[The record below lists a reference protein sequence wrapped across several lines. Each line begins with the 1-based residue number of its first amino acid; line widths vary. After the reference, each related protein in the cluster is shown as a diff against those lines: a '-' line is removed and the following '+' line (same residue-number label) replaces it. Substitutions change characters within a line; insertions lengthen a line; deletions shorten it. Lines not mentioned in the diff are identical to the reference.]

1 VITDGFNCTVTSNP
15 LTVGSGGFPTAGFTI
30 TPNPTLLGDTTFF
43 NNTASS
49 DVVSWYYYSDNGYT
63 FNTTNGSY
71 VFPNRGI
78 YTICQVVTNNFG
90 CQDSICAVVSVDELD
105 QEVQL
110 PLPNIITPNND
121 GKNDVLFITGNDAN
135 HNITIFNRW
144 GQIVFQSSPYLNN
157 WNGQHSNGN
166 EVPDGVY
173 YFILE
178 SAIDPEKTYT
188 GFVQVSK

>member
-1 VITDGFNCTVTSNP
+1 MINLWIKWSNC
-15 LTVGSGGFPTAGFTI
+15 
-30 TPNPTLLGDTTFF
+30 
-43 NNTASS
+43 
-49 DVVSWYYYSDNGYT
+49 
-63 FNTTNGSY
+63 
-71 VFPNRGI
+71 
-78 YTICQVVTNNFG
+78 
-90 CQDSICAVVSVDELD
+90 
-105 QEVQL
+105 
-110 PLPNIITPNND
+110 